1 MTAKDNSILEKVK
14 SIASI
19 LIVAGMIA
27 TPIIYVVSIKTDIA
41 LAQTTNKTQDEEI
54 ATLQFNSEYS
64 VKLMETVAEKNHI
77 DADSIRIQVQKKMDF
92 LKQKAK

>member
-1 MTAKDNSILEKVK
+1 MSAKDNSILEKVK